1 MGISILSGCLTTF
14 GCGVWLFFANFQTF
28 TTFGFVICLTVSMGF
43 VVSMLTFGAMMHI
56 FGPERGFCS
65 ICLKKAPEERYDYG
79 AEEGG

>member
-1 MGISILSGCLTTF
+1 
-14 GCGVWLFFANFQTF
+14 
-28 TTFGFVICLTVSMGF
+28 MGF